1 MQKKYSEELNRFAAR
16 DARGRPV
23 EVLERITFART
34 IGKDGRAKG
43 RPVEVNRRYD
53 LKTGERLLRVSASEF
68 EDDQSGARIRLDA

>member
-1 MQKKYSEELNRFAAR
+1 MQKKYSEELNRVAAR
-16 DARGRPV
+16 DADGRPC

-53 LKTGERLLRVSASEF
+53 LRTGERLVRINDTDFADDETGAKVTLRT
-68 EDDQSGARIRLDA
+68 